1 MYRNIIK
8 KIQNKT
14 YIYITEEQYKSFII
28 LIHKMADNNNNNNN
42 DDNVNQTMNNKLK
55 VHSFS
60 CDELGSE
67 FSCQIIEM
75 VDSLYIWVGDVKA
88 QNMNNLVTAMQSRY
102 DTNAP
107 LTTTIINGPLD
118 TTAEEFSS
126 RLNLR
131 AKKPI
136 FLSYNVECNDEK
148 SLLVE
153 KLVGDKLKELKLV

>member
-28 LIHKMADNNNNNNN
+28 LIHKMADNNNNNN